1 MKRLMPAL
9 AAHLGTAVVLTLVMI
24 ASAKANSFRAVIAEK
39 SSITFTVRQMGVPM
53 EGRFKRFTA
62 SMTLDTTRLDKARG
76 SLEIDLSSIDT
87 GLAEADQ
94 EVQGKAW
101 FHVAVHPKAIFV
113 LKSISANGS
122 GLYQATGQL
131 TIKGQTREMNFPLR
145 LSPQGMLTGSVA
157 MKRSDFMIGEGVWAK
172 FDVVANEITV
182 QFNLAVK

>member
-1 MKRLMPAL
+1 MPAL
-9 AAHLGTAVVLTLVMI
+9 ATNLVTAVVLTMVTI
-24 ASAKANSFRAVIAEK
+24 ASAQASSFRAVIPEK
-39 SSITFTVRQMGVPM
+39 SSITFSVKQMGVPM
-53 EGRFKRFTA
+53 EGRFKRFNA

-101 FHVAVHPKAIFV
+101 FHVAAYPKAIFV
-113 LKSISANGS
+113 LKSISATSPGQ
-122 GLYQATGQL
+122 YQAAGQL
-131 TIKGQTREMNFPLR
+131 TIKGQTREINFPLR
-145 LSPQGMLTGSVA
+145 LSPQGVLTGSVA
-157 MKRSDFMIGEGVWAK
+157 MKRSDFTIGEGVWAK